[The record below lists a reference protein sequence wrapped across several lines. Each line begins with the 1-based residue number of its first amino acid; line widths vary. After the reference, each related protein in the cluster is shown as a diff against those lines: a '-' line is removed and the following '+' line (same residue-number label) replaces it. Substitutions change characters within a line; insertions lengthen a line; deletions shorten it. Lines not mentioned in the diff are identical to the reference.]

1 MTSEN
6 ELLNALVKTLPF
18 VKDLEEEL
26 AFYKKELKH
35 EKKSAKKWKK
45 KHDALM
51 QILYDYPCLMRG
63 SDSES
68 IPVRVPMNKCTIDLT
83 QDDEPEESNNTPILF
98 SSDISAIK
106 KEKIIKI
113 EVDETLK
120 NEIAMIEEVES
131 DNSDNS
137 SDNNS
142 DLEEGEILEVE
153 INGEVVDCSKKVQP
167 TTDNAN
173 EEIEVEV
180 EEEQEEEEE
189 EEMEVEVAEEEEE
202 EEIEVE
208 VEEEEEEEQEEEEEE
223 EQEEE
228 EEEQEEEEEDE
239 EELMEF
245 DIGDKTYLV
254 TDEKNGII
262 YDYINEEDVGDELG
276 VLKNGIPKWHKK

>member
-26 AFYKKELKH
+26 TFYKKELKH

-51 QILYDYPCLMRG
+51 QILYDYPCLMRA
-63 SDSES
+63 SDSQP

-83 QDDEPEESNNTPILF
+83 QDDDTVSEEDVNTPIIF

-120 NEIAMIEEVES
+120 NDIAMIVETDS
-131 DNSDNS
+131 GSE
-137 SDNNS
+137 
-142 DLEEGEILEVE
+142 LEEGEILELE
-153 INGEVVDCSKKVQP
+153 INENLMECTSNEPVVQKEEVEKV
-167 TTDNAN
+167 
-173 EEIEVEV
+173 EEMEVEV
-180 EEEQEEEEE
+180 EEETKEEEGVRVRVEEEEEQEEEEE
-189 EEMEVEVAEEEEE
+189 EEMEEEVEAEVEAEVVEEEEE
-202 EEIEVE
+202 EME
-208 VEEEEEEEQEEEEEE
+208 VEEEEE
-223 EQEEE
+223 
-228 EEEQEEEEEDE
+228 E

-254 TDEKNGII
+254 TDETNGTI

>member
-131 DNSDNS
+131 DNKSDNS

-153 INGEVVDCSKKVQP
+153 INGEVVDCSEKVQP

-173 EEIEVEV
+173 DEEEMEVEV

-189 EEMEVEVAEEEEE
+189 EEMEVEVEEEEMEVEEEEE
-202 EEIEVE
+202 MEVE
-208 VEEEEEEEQEEEEEE
+208 VEEEKEEEEEE
-223 EQEEE
+223 VEDEEE
-228 EEEQEEEEEDE
+228 AE

>member
-26 AFYKKELKH
+26 TFYKKELKH

-51 QILYDYPCLMRG
+51 QILYDYPCLMRA
-63 SDSES
+63 SDSQP

-83 QDDEPEESNNTPILF
+83 QDDDTVSEEDVNTPIIF

-120 NEIAMIEEVES
+120 NDIAMIVETDS
-131 DNSDNS
+131 GSE
-137 SDNNS
+137 
-142 DLEEGEILEVE
+142 LEEGEILELE
-153 INGEVVDCSKKVQP
+153 INENLMECTSNEPVVQKEEV
-167 TTDNAN
+167 
-173 EEIEVEV
+173 EEVEEMEVEV
-180 EEEQEEEEE
+180 EEETKEEEGVRVRVEEEEEQEEEEE
-189 EEMEVEVAEEEEE
+189 EEMEEEVEAEVEA
-202 EEIEVE
+202 E
-208 VEEEEEEEQEEEEEE
+208 VEEEEEDEEMEVEEEEE
-223 EQEEE
+223 
-228 EEEQEEEEEDE
+228 E

-254 TDEKNGII
+254 TDEKNGTI

>member
-83 QDDEPEESNNTPILF
+83 QDDDTVSEEDVNIPILF

-120 NEIAMIEEVES
+120 NEFAMIEEVES
-131 DNSDNS
+131 DNN

-153 INGEVVDCSKKVQP
+153 INGEVVDCSEKVQP
-167 TTDNAN
+167 TTHNAN
-173 EEIEVEV
+173 EE
-180 EEEQEEEEE
+180 
-189 EEMEVEVAEEEEE
+189 M
-202 EEIEVE
+202 EVE
-208 VEEEEEEEQEEEEEE
+208 VEEEEEEEHEQEEEMEVEEEEEE
-223 EQEEE
+223 EEVEEEADEEVEEE
-228 EEEQEEEEEDE
+228 EEEEEEEGRAVEGRE
-239 EELMEF
+239 EEGEILPGSMS
-245 DIGDKTYLV
+245 GCASSHS
-254 TDEKNGII
+254 
-262 YDYINEEDVGDELG
+262 EDRRR
-276 VLKNGIPKWHKK
+276 ITSMSSWP

>member
-26 AFYKKELKH
+26 TFYKKELKH

-51 QILYDYPCLMRG
+51 QILYDYPCLMRA
-63 SDSES
+63 SDSQP

-83 QDDEPEESNNTPILF
+83 QDDDTVSEEDVNTPIIF

-120 NEIAMIEEVES
+120 NDIAMIVETDS
-131 DNSDNS
+131 GSE
-137 SDNNS
+137 
-142 DLEEGEILEVE
+142 LEEGEILELE
-153 INGEVVDCSKKVQP
+153 INENLMECTSNEPVVQKEEV
-167 TTDNAN
+167 
-173 EEIEVEV
+173 EEVEEMEVEV
-180 EEEQEEEEE
+180 EEETKEEEGVRVRVEEEEEQEEEEE
-189 EEMEVEVAEEEEE
+189 EEMEEEVEAEVEAEVVEEEEE
-202 EEIEVE
+202 EME
-208 VEEEEEEEQEEEEEE
+208 VEEEEE
-223 EQEEE
+223 
-228 EEEQEEEEEDE
+228 E

-254 TDEKNGII
+254 TDETNGTI